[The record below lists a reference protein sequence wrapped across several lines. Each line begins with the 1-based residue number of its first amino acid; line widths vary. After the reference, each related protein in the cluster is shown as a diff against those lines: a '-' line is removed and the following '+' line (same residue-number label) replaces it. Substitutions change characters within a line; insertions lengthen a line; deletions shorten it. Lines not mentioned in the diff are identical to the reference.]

1 MRQRVNTH
9 SGTVSGQNL
18 GGLVFGK
25 QVIVQYDDL
34 DRYGHILGKAI
45 IKD

>member
-9 SGTVSGQNL
+9 SSTVSGQNL
-18 GGLVFGK
+18 ERLVFGK

>member
-1 MRQRVNTH
+1 MRQRVNPIP
-9 SGTVSGQNL
+9 VLISGQNL
-18 GGLVFGK
+18 GRLVFGK